1 MSGDIFKKAFSKSS
15 EEVRQRTSGGTSK
28 QKKTKRDFVR
38 DIKADIENLI
48 SQIPPVFE
56 VSDVHFHERAGFV
69 VHLPQDD
76 TGILFEKTVLEV
88 IIIVPDDEK
97 SKDGYVASILRRP
110 WNSLRQPPP
119 SSRGTRD
126 EVIEK
131 LSLNLG
137 RILGEEYERRI
148 DFYKRLEEGL

>member
-1 MSGDIFKKAFSKSS
+1 MSGDIFKKAFSKSV
-15 EEVRQRTSGGTSK
+15 EEGRQRTSGGTTK
-28 QKKTKRDFVR
+28 QKKTRRDFVR

-56 VSDVHFHERAGFV
+56 VSDIHFHERAGFV
-69 VHLPQDD
+69 VHLPEFDI
-76 TGILFEKTVLEV
+76 GMKFEKEVLEV

-97 SKDGYVASILRRP
+97 SADRFTASILRRP
-110 WNSLRQPPP
+110 FNYLRQDPP

-126 EVIEK
+126 EMIEQ
-131 LSLNLG
+131 LSLKLG

-148 DFYKRLEEGL
+148 DS

>member
-1 MSGDIFKKAFSKSS
+1 MSGDIFKKAFSKSV
-15 EEVRQRTSGGTSK
+15 EEGRQRTSGGTRK

-56 VSDVHFHERAGFV
+56 VSDVHFHGGVSFV
-69 VHLPQDD
+69 VHLPQHD

-88 IIIVPDDEK
+88 SIIVPDDEK
-97 SKDGYVASILRRP
+97 SADRFTAIIQRRP
-110 WNSLRQPPP
+110 FNYLRQDPP

-126 EVIEK
+126 EMIEQ
-131 LSLNLG
+131 LSLKLG
-137 RILGEEYERRI
+137 RVLGEEYERRI
-148 DFYKRLEEGL
+148 DFYKRLEKGL